1 MYEMVKTKQ
10 IEQIGMNEICQ
21 IFGITRQAHYQK
33 LGREQAR
40 QVEEKVILE
49 MVRQVRRR
57 HPRMGTSKVLHKIKP
72 MLAAE
77 GLSMGRDRLF
87 DLLREENMLVKRK
100 KAYRKTT
107 LAGLWRARNLL
118 PGLTVSQINQ
128 VWVCDI
134 TYLEVEIGR
143 FVYLFLLMDL
153 YSRCILGWEVSASL
167 AAEGAVTCLEMAFDK
182 QQTSF
187 HPGLIHHSDH
197 GIQYTSHI
205 YIQTLV
211 DHKAQLSMGAVGNCY
226 DNIFAERL
234 NGILKDEYLLGDRFV
249 DIAQV
254 FLAVQQAVFLYN
266 TDRPHLA
273 LNMATPAEVY
283 SGNHSQKIPSLI
295 FPESTEHATNY

>member
-1 MYEMVKTKQ
+1 MVKAKQ
-10 IEQIGMNEICQ
+10 IEQVGMDEICQ
-21 IFGITRQAHYQK
+21 TFGITRQAHYQK
-33 LGREQAR
+33 MAREQAR
-40 QVEEKVILE
+40 QVEEEVILE

-57 HPRMGTSKVLHKIKP
+57 HPRMGTRKVLHKIKP
-72 MLAAE
+72 MSE
-77 GLSMGRDRLF
+77 GESLTIGRDRLF
-87 DLLREENMLVKRK
+87 DLLREENMLVRRK

-107 LAGLWRARNLL
+107 QAGLWHAHNLL

-153 YSRCILGWEVSASL
+153 FSRCILGWEVSASL
-167 AAEGAVTCLEMAFDK
+167 AADGALACLEMAFDK
-182 QQTSF
+182 QTTIL
-187 HPGLIHHSDH
+187 PGLIHHSDH
-197 GIQYTSHI
+197 GIQYTSHV

-211 DHKAQLSMGAVGNCY
+211 DHKAQLSMGSVGNCY

-273 LNMATPAEVY
+273 LNMATPAGVY
-283 SGNHSQKIPSLI
+283 TGYHSQKIPLLT
-295 FPESTEHATNY
+295 FPENIGHATIY